1 LKSILKFGS
10 DNTTKASQGPRDTV
24 APVISKIE
32 ISAKAITQ
40 AGILW
45 KTDKPSSSQVEWG
58 PKGSFGNKTEIQD
71 DPVGGKLLGVVDHG
85 VIVTGL
91 KANTEY
97 QYRVIS
103 HNKDGVEAIS
113 DTNPLTTPPE

>member
-1 LKSILKFGS
+1 M
-10 DNTTKASQGPRDTV
+10 
-24 APVISKIE
+24 APVISE
-32 ISAKAITQ
+32 ITISSKAIKEI
-40 AGILW
+40 AIFW

-71 DPVGGKLLGVVDHG
+71 DPVGGKSLGTVGHG
-85 VIVTGL
+85 VIVKGLTG
-91 KANTEY
+91 NTEY

-113 DTNPLTTPPE
+113 DTNPVTTPSE